1 MTLPGSETI
10 AAREAAPY
18 ASFYHMHGQDL
29 TRPPIGGEERAMSKP
44 QPPQS
49 QPQSVSVRFDYHS
62 AYNEIV
68 NPKHFVSDTLYYV
81 KNWLPKL
88 GGNGHLIV
96 TVLRSYG
103 FYDGAHGK
111 HRDGI
116 DIDQRK
122 LAEECGLSLSTL
134 QREFVKNAV
143 LARFVQREFVV
154 ERDRAGRILQEHYIY
169 RVKMDDPLTLED
181 QARFD
186 ALVAGPDKP
195 NGPND
200 KPNGSDNP
208 IGHSDVS
215 DHSPMRQN
223 DVSALQNDTPIGQID
238 VPVGQ
243 IDAPYKGDS
252 STLTTKDTLTTPAAP
267 GDSLSLFQ
275 EGQTPV
281 PTWSEMAEG
290 ERRPYL
296 ERAKTELHKYAMQA
310 GAERWARIGPR
321 QEQVRAQHIYETE
334 KKGQTWTGTIIR

>member
-1 MTLPGSETI
+1 
-10 AAREAAPY
+10 
-18 ASFYHMHGQDL
+18 
-29 TRPPIGGEERAMSKP
+29 MSKP
-44 QPPQS
+44 

-103 FYDGAHGK
+103 YYDGVSGR

-143 LARFVQREFVV
+143 LAQFVQREFVV

-169 RVKMDDPLTLED
+169 RVKMDDPLTPAC

-186 ALVAGPDKP
+186 AMVAGSDKP
-195 NGPND
+195 IGQND
-200 KPNGSDNP
+200 LSGR
-208 IGHSDVS
+208 
-215 DHSPMRQN
+215 SPMRHS
-223 DVSALQNDTPIGQID
+223 DASAHQDDTPMRQFD
-238 VPVGQ
+238 VPARQ
-243 IDAPYKGDS
+243 IDAPYKEDS
-252 STLTTKDTLTTPAAP
+252 PTLTTENTLTTPAAP
-267 GDSLSLFQ
+267 GDSLLLFQ
-275 EGQTPV
+275 E
-281 PTWSEMAEG
+281 AEPAPAPAFVAWADLPDG
-290 ERRPYL
+290 ARQPYI
-296 ERAKTELHKYAMQA
+296 ERAKAELHKYAIAA
-310 GAERWARIGPR
+310 GAERWGRIGPR
-321 QEQVRAQHIYETE
+321 QEEVRARNIYEAE
-334 KKGQTWTGTIIR
+334 QKGQTWTGRMTG